1 MKSLQRCKDFL
12 MQRTSSSKILC
23 DSKIFGKEEPME
35 LSNKVSLQFNTKL
48 TTFEKINDSFLKAK
62 CYVLALG
69 KNKNKSYFSKENVD
83 KAYPSLAYIPVV
95 GHLMQ
100 NENGKYYLGGHDVK
114 LAIEEGKYVLKSIC
128 VPFGVALPS
137 EVPQYEDVI
146 EPDGAVAKYLVCDV
160 IIWIGRYPELSD
172 AFYNNEIYFSQSME
186 IFYTNSKPLEEDPTY
201 TDIIDFSFDALC
213 MLNKSD
219 DPKFNIN
226 PCFPSSS
233 FKPFSS
239 DGSFNQLFNDF
250 KKEIS
255 ATLKTIF
262 NQQGGNDLDKKLELL
277 SKYNKATTDL
287 DFSIDGISIEDLE
300 TKLKELYGEKQG
312 DKEIPVVEPASFS
325 ATYRQKRD
333 ALSDALSPEIVKDVT
348 GNIISE
354 TYYYVSDFD
363 DEFVFVERDS
373 WTADNYDSKH
383 GRMPYTFDAT
393 NLTAKITGDFEE
405 MILTWLTI
413 AENTAL
419 QEERAKF
426 ESTLQDYEQYK
437 LSHSVTDSDYQK
449 LVSFKEKYESDKRDN
464 DEKVLFERFKEKIGN
479 TVEFEDLQKNKANYS
494 IADLE
499 KECIY
504 IVGLYAAGST
514 PLQKKDS
521 SLKFSVD
528 PSENPTDDPIE
539 ATYKKYLK
547 K

>member
-1 MKSLQRCKDFL
+1 M
-12 MQRTSSSKILC
+12 
-23 DSKIFGKEEPME
+23 EP
-35 LSNKVSLQFNTKL
+35 SNKVSLQFNTKL

-69 KNKNKSYFSKENVD
+69 KNTNKSYFSRENVD

-137 EVPQYEDVI
+137 ESPQYEEVI
-146 EPDGAVAKYLVCDV
+146 EPDGSTATYLVCDV

-186 IFYTNSKPLEEDPTY
+186 IFYTNSKSLEEDPTY

-233 FKPFSS
+233 FKPFSL
-239 DGSFNQLFNDF
+239 DGSFNVLFNDF
-250 KKEIS
+250 KKEIA
-255 ATLKTIF
+255 ATIKTIF

-277 SKYNKATTDL
+277 SKYNKTTTDL
-287 DFSIDGISIEDLE
+287 DFSIDDISIENLE
-300 TKLKELYGEKQG
+300 AKLQELFGQNQSAKEGA
-312 DKEIPVVEPASFS
+312 VEQASFS

-333 ALSDALSPEIVKDVT
+333 ALCDALIPEIVKDAV
-348 GNIISE
+348 GKVVSE

-363 DEFVFVERDS
+363 DQYVFVERDI
-373 WTADNYDSKH
+373 WTADNFDNKH
-383 GRMPYTFDAT
+383 GRMPYTFDDAT
-393 NLTAKITGDFEE
+393 ITAEITGEFEE

-413 AENTAL
+413 AENAAL

-426 ESTLQDYEQYK
+426 ESTIEEFELYK
-437 LSHSVTDSDYQK
+437 LSHSITDSDYQN
-449 LVSFKEKYESDKRDN
+449 LVAFKDKYESDKREN
-464 DEKVLFERFKEKIGN
+464 DEKAVFERFKENIG
-479 TVEFEDLQKNKANYS
+479 TTAEFEELQKNKANYS

-504 IVGLYAAGST
+504 IVGLYAAGATSIA
-514 PLQKKDS
+514 KNDS
-521 SLKFSVD
+521 SLKFSVN
-528 PSENPTDDPIE
+528 PSENQTDDPIE

>member
-1 MKSLQRCKDFL
+1 MEPVN
-12 MQRTSSSKILC
+12 KI
-23 DSKIFGKEEPME
+23 
-35 LSNKVSLQFNTKL
+35 SLQFNTKL

-69 KNKNKSYFSKENVD
+69 KNRNKSFFSQENVD

-114 LAIEEGKYVLKSIC
+114 LAIDEGKYVLKSIC

-137 EVPQYEDVI
+137 ETPRYEEVI
-146 EPDGAVAKYLVCDV
+146 EPDGSIAKYLICDV

-201 TDIIDFSFDALC
+201 TNIIDFSFDALC

-233 FKPFSS
+233 FKPFSL
-239 DGSFNQLFNDF
+239 DGSFNVLFSDF
-250 KKEIS
+250 KKEIA
-255 ATLKTIF
+255 ATIKTIF
-262 NQQGGNDLDKKLELL
+262 NQQGGNNLDKKLELL

-287 DFSIDGISIEDLE
+287 EFSIDNISIEDLE
-300 TKLKELYGEKQG
+300 AKLKELYGEAQQ
-312 DKEIPVVEPASFS
+312 DKDGSVIKTDSFS

-333 ALSDALSPEIVKDVT
+333 ALSDALSPEIIKDGL
-348 GNIISE
+348 GNLISE

-363 DEFVFVERDS
+363 DEFVYVERDTC
-373 WTADNYDSKH
+373 TAEKYDSKH
-383 GRMPYTFDAT
+383 GRMPYTFDDTTLSAE
-393 NLTAKITGDFEE
+393 ITGDFEE

-413 AENTAL
+413 AENIAL

-426 ESTLQDYEQYK
+426 EAILQDYEQYK
-437 LSHSVTDSDYQK
+437 LSHSVTDVAYQE

-464 DEKVLFERFKEKIGN
+464 DEKVLFEKFKEKIGN
-479 TVEFEDLQKNKANYS
+479 TVEFEELQKNKSNYT

-514 PLQKKDS
+514 SVQKNDF
-521 SLKFSVD
+521 SLRFSVD
-528 PSENPTDDPIE
+528 PSEKPTDDPIE